1 VPAKITPIDWKE
13 VTKSNKGVRTN
24 DRQTCENVIAK
35 DGDSVIISED
45 LINMHELYSQI
56 QSRLLCRK

>member
-1 VPAKITPIDWKE
+1 LESAGKDTPIDWKE

-35 DGDSVIISED
+35 DGYSVIISED
-45 LINMHELYSQI
+45 LINMHEFI
-56 QSRLLCRK
+56 FPNPK